1 MKNEMFVK
9 VVELMVA
16 LGYNEKQARGQATTQ
31 MKKLDK
37 INPLFADAEFRKS
50 TNVLTT
56 EEAQALVKA
65 IAESKSKYKDNAS
78 KLVET
83 GFTEDLLTTDD
94 AYVPEKPKKARV
106 SKPKKA
112 DLEKF
117 LEIKGLSEE
126 FIEWFKASKTEA

>member
-1 MKNEMFVK
+1 MFVK

-16 LGYNEKQARGQATTQ
+16 LGYAEKNARGQATAQ
-31 MKKLDK
+31 LKKLDK
-37 INPLFADAEFRKS
+37 VNPMFAVAEVRS
-50 TNVLTT
+50 ATNVIT
-56 EEAQALVKA
+56 EEEASILIES
-65 IAESKSKYKDNAS
+65 IAKSKSKYKDNAQ
-78 KLVET
+78 KLIEM
-83 GFTEDLLTTDD
+83 GLPEDLLTADD
-94 AYVPEKPKKARV
+94 TWAPEKPKKARV